1 MATNRG
7 YVYQS
12 GDKDRIIDYLE
23 RCEKRMLEQFAEIL
37 THANKLKVGVMKDD
51 YSRRNYMDDI
61 EAIIDLCN
69 AYLDKRSDKQRMQ
82 DEIDELNEQ
91 VKKLTEEMEPKGFGP
106 KFQAMF
112 DPDYEEG
119 GE

>member
-23 RCEKRMLEQFAEIL
+23 RCEKRMLEQFARIL
-37 THANKLKVGVMKDD
+37 IHAKELKAGVYHDD
-51 YSRRNYMDDI
+51 YSKRNYMHGI

-69 AYLDKRSDKQRMQ
+69 AYLDKRSDKQKMQ
-82 DEIDELNEQ
+82 DQIDEL
-91 VKKLTEEMEPKGFGP
+91 KEEIKRLSRALATTRKESK
-106 KFQAMF
+106 
-112 DPDYEEG
+112 EG
-119 GE
+119 GIGK